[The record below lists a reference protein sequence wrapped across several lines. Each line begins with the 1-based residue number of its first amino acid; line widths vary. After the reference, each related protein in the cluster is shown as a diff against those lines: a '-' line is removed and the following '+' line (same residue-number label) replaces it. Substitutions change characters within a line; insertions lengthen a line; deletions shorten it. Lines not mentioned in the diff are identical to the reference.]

1 MHEVGIM
8 EQTLAIALEQAK
20 EKGAGRI
27 HRIKMR
33 VGAQSGVVPEAL
45 KFAFDV
51 VTEGTIAENAN
62 FEIESIPVRCHC
74 RHCRQEF
81 EPETWFYECPECGE
95 LSLDIRQ
102 GKELELTSLEVS

>member
-8 EQTLAIALEQAK
+8 ERTLAIALEQAK
-20 EKGAGRI
+20 ERGACQI

-33 VGAQSGVVPEAL
+33 VGALSGVVPEAL
-45 KFAFDV
+45 EFAFDV
-51 VTEGTIAENAN
+51 VTEGTIAQAAR
-62 FEIESIPVRCHC
+62 FEIESIPVRCY
-74 RHCRQEF
+74 CRQCCQAF
-81 EPETWFYECPECGE
+81 EPDDWFYECPECGQ